1 MSNQGNVTSSQTN
14 PVMIELAKTQK
25 CLEWA
30 KTMLF
35 LDTNSKNAAKRVV
48 KRGQVYNCKLGFGV
62 GSEET
67 KERPCVIIQYD
78 GANASSPNTIVAPI
92 THTSSNVPV
101 VVPIADKNDA
111 DGNLILDGYV
121 LLGNIVCV
129 SKARLGD
136 YKATLTPAEMKKIDT
151 AIARSLDIKRHYD
164 KLNNILKD
172 KENYINKLKNKNLTL
187 QKQLES
193 QSEEISALEGIKSM
207 LGISDTKDLLG
218 RIEEILK
225 K

>member
-1 MSNQGNVTSSQTN
+1 MADKENKSIQEDSI
-14 PVMIELAKTQK
+14 MIELEKAQK
-25 CLEWA
+25 CLGWA

-35 LDTNSKNAAKRVV
+35 LDTNSDNAAKRVV
-48 KRGQVYNCKLGFGV
+48 KRGQVYDCNLGFGI
-62 GSEET
+62 GSEEN
-67 KERPCVIIQYD
+67 KKRPCVVLQYD
-78 GANASSPNTIVAPI
+78 AANATSPNTIVAPI
-92 THTSSNVPV
+92 THTGSNVPV
-101 VVPIADKNDA
+101 VIPIADKTDA
-111 DGNLILDGYV
+111 DGNVVLDGNV

-136 YKATLTPAEMKKIDT
+136 YKATLTKGEMKKIDT

-172 KENYINKLKNKNLTL
+172 KENYIKKLKNKNLTL

>member
-1 MSNQGNVTSSQTN
+1 MSNQGNGTSSQTN

-78 GANASSPNTIVAPI
+78 GANTSSPNTIVAPI

-101 VVPIADKNDA
+101 VVPISDKNDA